1 MAKTLELQFKTELG
15 KTAAISVDSPK
26 ETLSPAE
33 MKVAMASIIAANV
46 FQTPNGSFVGI
57 QGARLVE
64 RNSTDYHLE

>member
-15 KTAAISVDSPK
+15 KTASITVDSPK

-33 MKVAMASIIAANV
+33 MKMAMTSIIAANI
-46 FQTPNGSFVGI
+46 FQTPNGSLVEI

-64 RNSTDYHLE
+64 RNTTDYSLE